1 MSNLD
6 LYYLIENFRRIT
18 ETTSIRVYEYFGKNN
33 KYKADE
39 IAVNAMRDELGK
51 LAFKSQIIIGEG
63 EKDKAPMLY
72 EGEILGKGETT
83 FDLAVDPLECTTNFS
98 MGLPN
103 SMCIIAFTENGGMVK
118 VPGTYMEQW
127 IAGPSMKSPFEP
139 KESLKLNLQKLS
151 DSLKKNIKDLI
162 IVVQN
167 RPRHEKLI
175 QELRDFNCSI
185 TLIDSGSIT
194 AALDICMEFGHYDA
208 LIGTY
213 GAPEGLISALIA
225 KVTGSEMKAIL
236 RPHEEKYHIKWK
248 EEGFS
253 DDQILDK
260 NDLVKGNILGVSA
273 TCISTNLFMKGIQK
287 KGNKF
292 SGQTMTLSPK
302 GFDIH
307 DFTTWE

>member
-151 DSLKKNIKDLI
+151 DSLKK
-162 IVVQN
+162 
-167 RPRHEKLI
+167 
-175 QELRDFNCSI
+175 
-185 TLIDSGSIT
+185 
-194 AALDICMEFGHYDA
+194 
-208 LIGTY
+208 
-213 GAPEGLISALIA
+213 
-225 KVTGSEMKAIL
+225 IL
-236 RPHEEKYHIKWK
+236 KI
-248 EEGFS
+248 
-253 DDQILDK
+253 
-260 NDLVKGNILGVSA
+260 
-273 TCISTNLFMKGIQK
+273 
-287 KGNKF
+287 
-292 SGQTMTLSPK
+292 
-302 GFDIH
+302 
-307 DFTTWE
+307 

>member
-236 RPHEEKYHIKWK
+236 RPHEEKYQIKWK
-248 EEGFS
+248 EEGFT

>member
-6 LYYLIENFRRIT
+6 LYNLIENFRRIT
-18 ETTSIRVYEYFGKNN
+18 ESTSIKVYEYFGKND
-33 KYKADE
+33 KYRADE
-39 IAVNAMRDELGK
+39 IAVNVMRNELGK
-51 LAFKSQIIIGEG
+51 QSFKSQIIIGEG
-63 EKDKAPMLY
+63 EKDQAPMLY
-72 EGEILGKGETT
+72 EGEILGNGDTT
-83 FDLAVDPLECTTNFS
+83 MDLAVDPLECTTNFS
-98 MGLPN
+98 KGLPN
-103 SMCIIAFTENGGMVK
+103 SMCIIAFSENGGMVK

-127 IAGPSMKSPFEP
+127 IAGPSMKTPFEP
-139 KESLKLNLQKLS
+139 HASLKLNLEKLS
-151 DSLKKNIKDLI
+151 DSRKKNIKDLI
-162 IVVQN
+162 IVVQD

-175 QELRDFNCSI
+175 QELRNFNCSI

-208 LIGTY
+208 MIGTY

-236 RPHEEKYHIKWK
+236 RPHEEKFLKKWND
-248 EEGFS
+248 EGFS
-253 DDQILDK
+253 DNQILDK
-260 NDLVKGNILGVSA
+260 NDLIKGKILGISA

-287 KGNKF
+287 IGNKF

-302 GFDIH
+302 GYDIH

>member
-39 IAVNAMRDELGK
+39 TAVNAMRDELGK

-236 RPHEEKYHIKWK
+236 RPHEEKYQIKWK
-248 EEGFS
+248 EEGFT